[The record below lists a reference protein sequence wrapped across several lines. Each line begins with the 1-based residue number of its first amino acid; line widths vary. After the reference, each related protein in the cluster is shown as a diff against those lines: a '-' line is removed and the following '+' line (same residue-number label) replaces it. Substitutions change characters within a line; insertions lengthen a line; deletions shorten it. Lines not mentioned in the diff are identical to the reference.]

1 MARPRKDVEM
11 ALALAA
17 KDLLENNATVVDV
30 GAILGT
36 IDTKDDKWLRDLR
49 KECSDIDEFIRF
61 ATQRADIALVT
72 AAMKEAIGYDYT
84 EEETTYSKI
93 PDGYDSAGK
102 MKFKLIES
110 GKKIKN
116 KRHRGNDNLLRF
128 ILKNRLTEYFQ
139 DVKKVEINKK
149 SVEIIENAE
158 AEIRDFGKQIIA
170 KFEEKPALP
179 ETES

>member
-1 MARPRKDVEM
+1 MARPRKDIEM
-11 ALALAA
+11 ALAIAA
-17 KDLLENNATVVDV
+17 KDLLENNASVVDV

-36 IDTKDDKWLRDLR
+36 IDNKSDKWLRDLR

-72 AAMKEAIGYDYT
+72 AAMKEAVGYEYT
-84 EEETTYSKI
+84 EEDITYKSV
-93 PDGYDSAGK
+93 PDGHDTAGK
-102 MKFKLIES
+102 PKFKLIET
-110 GKKIKN
+110 GKKLK
-116 KRHRGNDNLLRF
+116 KKKHRGNDALLRF

-158 AEIRDFGKQIIA
+158 EEIKNFGKQIIA
-170 KFEEKPALP
+170 KFEDKPSLP
-179 ETES
+179 ETE